1 MKYFPSGVQLPQHS
15 LGGDAV
21 EITLNDSEREQ
32 LERWSR
38 GHQTPRALAER
49 AQIVLL
55 AAQGLRNDAIGEQ
68 LGCRRAR
75 VCKWR
80 RRFAHRRCGGLSDA
94 PRPGQ
99 PVKYGSEPEKR
110 LLAQLDNPP
119 PRGYGGWNGRLLAQ
133 TLGVSADWVWA
144 TLRRHDISL
153 QRRRLRSWCISTDP
167 EFTRK
172 AADIVGLYLHPP
184 ENAVVLSVDEKP
196 HIQALECAQGWLRLP
211 DGKALTGFSHE
222 YKRHG
227 TSTLFAALEVASGQV
242 KAGHFHRR
250 RRRDFLAFMNEVV
263 AAYPQRELHVIVDNL
278 STHKPKQDHWLRQHP
293 QVHLHFTPTHASWLN
308 QVEVWFS
315 LLARQALRAASFTS
329 VRQLREAIDAFIA
342 AYNPQTAPFEW
353 TKREVRSVEPKHKYA
368 YLNN

>member
-1 MKYFPSGVQLPQHS
+1 MLFGMSRK
-15 LGGDAV
+15 AV
-21 EITLNDSEREQ
+21 EITLNPTERAQ

-38 GHQTPRALAER
+38 GHQTPRSLAER

-55 AAQGLRNDAIGEQ
+55 AAQGMRNDAIREK
-68 LGCRRAR
+68 LGCRLAR
-75 VCKWR
+75 VSKWR
-80 RRFAHRRCGGLSDA
+80 RRFAQGRCAGLSDA
-94 PRPGQ
+94 RRAGQ
-99 PVKYGSEPEKR
+99 PVKYGPESEKR
-110 LLAQLDNPP
+110 LLAQLDSPP
-119 PRGYGGWNGRLLAQ
+119 PQGYGAWNGRLLAQ

-153 QRRRLRSWCISTDP
+153 QRRRSWCISTDP
-167 EFTRK
+167 EFSRK

-184 ENAVVLSVDEKP
+184 ENAVVLSIDEKP
-196 HIQALECAQGWLRLP
+196 HIQALERAQGWLRLP

-263 AAYPQRELHVIVDNL
+263 AAYPQRELHVMVDNL
-278 STHKPKQDHWLRQHP
+278 NTHKPKQDRWLRQHP
-293 QVHLHFTPTHASWLN
+293 DVHLHFTPTHASWLN

-315 LLARQALRAASFTS
+315 LLARQGLRGASFTS

-342 AYNPQTAPFEW
+342 VYNPQAVPFEW
-353 TKREVRSVEPKHKYA
+353 TKREVRPVAPKHKYA
-368 YLNN
+368 YLHN

>member
-1 MKYFPSGVQLPQHS
+1 MSRK
-15 LGGDAV
+15 AV
-21 EITLNDSEREQ
+21 DLTLTVSEREQ
-32 LERWSR
+32 LERWR
-38 GHQTPRALAER
+38 GGHQTPRALAER

-55 AAQGLRNDAIGEQ
+55 ASQGLRNDAIGEQ

-80 RRFAHRRCGGLSDA
+80 RRFAERRCQGLHDA

-99 PVKYGSEPEKR
+99 PVKYGAEYEQR

-119 PRGYGGWNGRLLAQ
+119 PRGYAAWNGRLLAQ
-133 TLGVSADWVWA
+133 ALRVSADWVWA
-144 TLRRHDISL
+144 TLRRHGISL
-153 QRRRLRSWCISTDP
+153 QRRRSWCISTDP

-184 ENAVVLSVDEKP
+184 ANAVVLSVDEKP
-196 HIQALECAQGWLRLP
+196 HIQALERAQGWLRLP

-242 KAGHFHRR
+242 KAGHFQRR

-263 AAYPQRELHVIVDNL
+263 AAYPQRELQVMVDNL
-278 STHKPKQDHWLRQHP
+278 NIHKPKRDRWLRQHP

-315 LLARQALRAASFTS
+315 LLARQALRGASFTS
-329 VRQLREAIDAFIA
+329 VQQLREAIDAFIA
-342 AYNPQTAPFEW
+342 VYNPQAAPFEW

-368 YLNN
+368 YLRN

>member
-1 MKYFPSGVQLPQHS
+1 MSRK
-15 LGGDAV
+15 AV
-21 EITLNDSEREQ
+21 DITLTVSEREQ
-32 LERWSR
+32 LEGWSR
-38 GHQTPRALAER
+38 GHQTARSLAAR

-55 AAQGLRNDAIGEQ
+55 ASRGLRNDAIGEQ

-80 RRFAHRRCGGLSDA
+80 RRFAERRCQGLHDA

-99 PVKYGSEPEKR
+99 PVKYGAEYEQR

-119 PRGYGGWNGRLLAQ
+119 PRGYAAWNGRLLAQ
-133 TLGVSADWVWA
+133 ALRVSADWVWA
-144 TLRRHDISL
+144 TLRRHGISL
-153 QRRRLRSWCISTDP
+153 QRRRSWCISTDP

-184 ENAVVLSVDEKP
+184 ANAVVLSVDEKP
-196 HIQALECAQGWLRLP
+196 HIQALERAQGWLRLP

-242 KAGHFHRR
+242 KAGHFQRR

-263 AAYPQRELHVIVDNL
+263 AAYPQRELQVIVDNL
-278 STHKPKQDHWLRQHP
+278 NIHKPKRDRWLRQHP

-315 LLARQALRAASFTS
+315 LLARQALRGASFTS
-329 VRQLREAIDAFIA
+329 VQQLREAIDAFIA
-342 AYNPQTAPFEW
+342 VYNPQAAPFEW

-368 YLNN
+368 YLRN

>member
-1 MKYFPSGVQLPQHS
+1 MSRK
-15 LGGDAV
+15 AV
-21 EITLNDSEREQ
+21 EITLNDSERQQ

-38 GHQTPRALAER
+38 GHRTPRSLAER
-49 AQIVLL
+49 ARIVLL
-55 AAQGLRNDAIGEQ
+55 AAQGLRNDAIAER

-80 RRFAHRRCGGLSDA
+80 RRFAERRCAGLSDA

-99 PVKYGSEPEKR
+99 PVKYGAELGKR
-110 LLAQLDNPP
+110 LLAQLDSPP
-119 PRGYGGWNGRLLAQ
+119 PRGYGAWNGRLLAQ
-133 TLGVSADWVWA
+133 ALGVSADWVWA
-144 TLRRHDISL
+144 TLRQHNISL
-153 QRRRLRSWCISTDP
+153 QRRRSWCISTDP

-184 ENAVVLSVDEKP
+184 QNAVVLSIDEKP
-196 HIQALECAQGWLRLP
+196 HIQALE
-211 DGKALTGFSHE
+211 
-222 YKRHG
+222 
-227 TSTLFAALEVASGQV
+227 
-242 KAGHFHRR
+242 HFHRR

-278 STHKPKQDHWLRQHP
+278 NTHKPRQDRWLRQHP
-293 QVHLHFTPTHASWLN
+293 HVHLHFTPTHASWLN

-315 LLARQALRAASFTS
+315 LLARQALRGASFTS

-342 AYNPQTAPFEW
+342 VYNPRAIPFEW
-353 TKREVRSVEPKHKYA
+353 TKREVRSVEPKHKYV

>member
-1 MKYFPSGVQLPQHS
+1 MSRK
-15 LGGDAV
+15 AV
-21 EITLNDSEREQ
+21 DITLTVSEREQ
-32 LERWSR
+32 LDRWSR
-38 GHQTPRALAER
+38 GHQTARSLAER

-55 AAQGLRNDAIGEQ
+55 ASQGMRNNAIGEQ
-68 LGCRRAR
+68 LGCRPAR

-80 RRFAHRRCGGLSDA
+80 RRFAERRCEGLSDA

-99 PVKYGSEPEKR
+99 PVKYGAEDERR
-110 LLAQLDNPP
+110 LLTQLDSPP
-119 PRGYGGWNGRLLAQ
+119 PRGYAAWNGRLFAQ
-133 TLGVSADWVWA
+133 ALGLSADWVWA
-144 TLRRHDISL
+144 TLRRHGISL
-153 QRRRLRSWCISTDP
+153 QRRRSWCVSTDP

-184 ENAVVLSVDEKP
+184 EKAVVLSVDEKP
-196 HIQALECAQGWLRLP
+196 HIQALERAQGWLRLP

-242 KAGHFHRR
+242 KAGHFQRR

-263 AAYPQRELHVIVDNL
+263 AAYPQRELQVIVDNL
-278 STHKPKQDHWLRQHP
+278 NIHKPKRDRWLRQHP

-315 LLARQALRAASFTS
+315 LLARQALRGASFTS
-329 VRQLREAIDAFIA
+329 VQQLREAIDAFIA
-342 AYNPQTAPFEW
+342 VYNPQAVPFEW
-353 TKREVRSVEPKHKYA
+353 TKREVRSVEPKYKYA
-368 YLNN
+368 YLRN